1 MALTTQQILNL
12 SIKEVEKMGEKELRS
27 AVSTLRSTSRK
38 RYERLVEQSPYTPA
52 MRGVSTKSTSTET
65 VFPTIRGMDLT
76 SLRNEFKRYRGFI
89 NAPTSTVRGAKKY
102 QEQQK
107 STFADFFGIYES
119 ELTDDE
125 VDFLWEM
132 LDEMRDNGV
141 GGVLNYRQVA
151 KEIGE
156 VYDSR
161 RNNPNRSLKKENIK
175 KSVTKRLEKIYESEQ
190 LPSKV
195 YTSVHFE
202 NVTP

>member
-38 RYERLVEQSPYTPA
+38 RYERLEEQSQYSPA
-52 MRGVSTKSTSTET
+52 MRGVSTKSSSTET

-76 SLRNEFKRYRGFI
+76 SLQNEFKRYRSFI
-89 NAPTSTVRGAKKY
+89 NAPTSTVTGAKKY

-107 STFADFFGIYES
+107 STFADFFGIDES

-175 KSVTKRLEKIYESEQ
+175 RSVSKRLEKIYESEQ

-195 YTSVHFE
+195 YTSAYFE